1 MARESVRFSVLG
13 PIRVWRAGR
22 ELALGRPQ
30 QRVLLGL
37 LLARAGRP
45 VGVSR
50 IVDVLWGE
58 DPPDSAVNAVRRHIG
73 ILRRTLEPGLPVR
86 APGHWLLRDPA
97 GYRLAVDA
105 DSLDLIRFRRL
116 RERAREAADR
126 SPGQAVERLTE
137 ALALWKGPAG
147 SCVSAEIRAR
157 ASLDALDRERLAAVT
172 ELADAALRTGVTA
185 PVLDELRK
193 AAPAGP
199 LDEPLLARLVLA
211 LAAAGQRAEALE
223 TYGAA
228 RARLA
233 EELGLAPGR
242 ELTAAHAAVLREP
255 AAATRPAP
263 ATRPG
268 PGTGPGAAPARA
280 AEARHHPA
288 VPHPGAGYIEPRP
301 AQLPQDLP
309 AFSGRRDELAR
320 LSALLPDAGGP
331 LDEAVITAIGGVAG
345 VGKTTLAVRWAH
357 QVADRFPDGQLYVD
371 LRGSAPAGT
380 ALDPAEAVRGF
391 LCALGVPRQRVPCGT
406 AAQAALYR
414 SLLAGR
420 RFLVLLDDALDARQV
435 RPLLPGAPG
444 CLAIVTSRGPLT
456 GLVAAQGARPLNLG
470 RLDAREG
477 RELLAVRLGAD
488 RVAAEPGA
496 VDELVELYSG
506 LPLALSRVAA
516 RLAAHPGFRLSA
528 LAAEARDTRDRPD
541 AVASRS

>member
-50 IVDVLWGE
+50 IVDALWGE
-58 DPPDSAVNAVRRHIG
+58 DPPDSAVNAVRRHVG

-86 APGHWLLRDPA
+86 APGHWLLRDPV

-116 RERAREAADR
+116 RERAREVADR

-137 ALALWKGPAG
+137 ALALWKEPAG
-147 SCVSAEIRAR
+147 SCLSAETRAR
-157 ASLDALDRERLAAVT
+157 AFLDALDRERLAAVK
-172 ELADAALRTGVTA
+172 ELADAALRTAVTA
-185 PVLDELRK
+185 PVLDELRG
-193 AAPAGP
+193 AASAGP

-223 TYGAA
+223 TYRAA
-228 RARLA
+228 GARLA

-242 ELTAAHAAVLREP
+242 ELTAAHAAVVREP
-255 AAATRPAP
+255 APAARPA
-263 ATRPG
+263 AG
-268 PGTGPGAAPARA
+268 SGAAPARA
-280 AEARHHPA
+280 AAQVGHHPA
-288 VPHPGAGYIEPRP
+288 VPPPRAGYVEPRP

-320 LSALLPDAGGP
+320 LSALLPDGDRP
-331 LDEAVITAIGGVAG
+331 LDQTVVAAIGGVAG

-357 QVADRFPDGQLYVD
+357 RVAGRFPDGQLYVD
-371 LRGSAPAGT
+371 LRGSGAGGT
-380 ALDPAEAVRGF
+380 ALDPGEAVRGF
-391 LCALGVPRQRVPCGT
+391 LCALGVPRQRVPCDT
-406 AAQAALYR
+406 ADRAALYR

-444 CLAIVTSRGPLT
+444 CLAIVTSRDPLT

-477 RELLAVRLGAD
+477 RELLAARLGAD

-496 VDELVELYSG
+496 VDELVELCSG

-528 LAAEARDTRDRPD
+528 LAAELRDARDRPD
-541 AVASRS
+541 AGASRS